1 MVDPYF
7 HSSSPLPSPSPSSK
21 RIFRTTIEDDG
32 ASSAMILGDCR
43 ALSGKRN
50 NSASFLRMLLVI
62 TTVVSTFVVVL
73 AAGGNGGVFIRDTP
87 SLLRRGYSEAD
98 VGITVSDPSALA
110 FRRPRRISRYLEE
123 TNVDDNTTVID
134 TDLCDLEY
142 CQTAFVKESLCPEEA
157 PEKSFIASV
166 PIFVQIL
173 ILVVLLSF
181 SALFSGLTLGLMS
194 LDITGLE
201 IVMAGDDPD
210 AARYAETIY
219 PLRKQGNLLLCTLL
233 LGNVAVNSLM
243 AIFTAAIFNG
253 TIGFVSSTFLIVIF
267 GEIIP
272 QALVSTISHCR
283 SIHSMHLSFC
293 CLPSA
298 VSHRYFF
305 FISNIINAIAVAVA
319 LAVFPIRASN
329 R

>member
-1 MVDPYF
+1 MVHPSF
-7 HSSSPLPSPSPSSK
+7 LSSSPLQSVSPSLSSRCK
-21 RIFRTTIEDDG
+21 NTNENDD
-32 ASSAMILGDCR
+32 ASSAMILGKCR
-43 ALSGKRN
+43 TLSSGKKLK
-50 NSASFLRMLLVI
+50 SASLLRISLVV
-62 TTVVSTFVVVL
+62 TTIVSAFVVVL
-73 AAGGNGGVFIRDTP
+73 AAGGNRGVVIHDTSP
-87 SLLRRGYSEAD
+87 LLRKGYSEAD
-98 VGITVSDPSALA
+98 LGITASSSLASTFRVPS
-110 FRRPRRISRYLEE
+110 RRLEE
-123 TNVDDNTTVID
+123 KNLDDNATDVD
-134 TDLCDLEY
+134 TGHCNLEF
-142 CQTAFVKESLCPEEA
+142 CQAAFLEENLCPEEVQ
-157 PEKSFIASV
+157 EQNVLASI
-166 PIFVQIL
+166 PIFVQVL

-272 QALVSTISHCR
+272 QALVSLVSQYPFYLFTHFLVFSEFSHG
-283 SIHSMHLSFC
+283 
-293 CLPSA
+293 
-298 VSHRYFF
+298 
-305 FISNIINAIAVAVA
+305 
-319 LAVFPIRASN
+319 
-329 R
+329 